1 MQTGRCFRCLAA
13 GHQSRDC
20 PNTRRCGVD
29 GCESN
34 RHSSYLHERDQTQS
48 SEHRQTSQLRPEA
61 SPFSQQQH
69 GRTEQLAASY
79 PSVGNDHG
87 PVPEST
93 QPRVKTHTT
102 SHVEHVSLMVLP
114 ALISNGKKA
123 LKANVMLDPCSTG
136 SHVTEAAAE
145 ELALRGRPQTLRIAG
160 TGGAEVTRR
169 SRRVEFTVLSSES
182 DFASNLEANVLDN
195 ITSDKPAVEW
205 AELKKGMATFEYDT
219 LPESGQAPTDRRANR
234 K

>member
-34 RHSSYLHERDQTQS
+34 RHSSYLHEREQTQS
-48 SEHRQTSQLRPEA
+48 PEHRQTSQLRPEA
-61 SPFSQQQH
+61 SPFIQSQQQH
-69 GRTEQLAASY
+69 GRTEQLAALY

-102 SHVEHVSLMVLP
+102 SHVEHISLMALP
-114 ALISNGKKA
+114 ALISDGKKA
-123 LKANVMLDPCSTG
+123 LKVNVMLDPCSTG
-136 SHVTEAAAE
+136 SYVTEAAAE
-145 ELALRGRPQTLRIAG
+145 ELALRGQPQTLRIAG
-160 TGGAEVTRR
+160 TGGAEVTKRC
-169 SRRVEFTVLSSES
+169 RRVEFPVLSSES
-182 DFASNLEANVLDN
+182 DFASNLEANVLNN
-195 ITSDKPAVEW
+195 IISDTPAVEW
-205 AELKKGMATFEYDT
+205 SKLKKRNGHI
-219 LPESGQAPTDRRANR
+219 
-234 K
+234 